1 MSKLQLAEAMNI
13 FISLWDPSL
22 LLQSQSMTQ
31 SSEGIFQLLIETMSI
46 DEEREKI
53 YLILK
58 KINRRPGDGM
68 SLKLQHQEIKGY
80 LVSILQLHR
89 LIVPDY
95 TEDVLLSAELSANH
109 WEGDKH
115 AIKALKCLVSIEAL
129 KVFDK
134 EIRKAFTNQEKL
146 MISDQ

>member
-1 MSKLQLAEAMNI
+1 MQFAGRITTDLIKPQLVTYGSQFEVQPFQSLARIFVFCEAYGMSRLQLAEAMNV
-13 FISLWDPSL
+13 FIGLWDPSL

-58 KINRRPGDGM
+58 KIQRRPGEEK

-80 LVSILQLHR
+80 FVSILQLH
-89 LIVPDY
+89 
-95 TEDVLLSAELSANH
+95 
-109 WEGDKH
+109 
-115 AIKALKCLVSIEAL
+115 
-129 KVFDK
+129 
-134 EIRKAFTNQEKL
+134 
-146 MISDQ
+146 